1 MTVTSFPLTNQI
13 YHSGCPWLS
22 AQKHLQAMSLFK
34 VSPPLEVKSCTSH
47 YSLDWKSRHEVQ
59 AQVLPHE
66 VSTNWCGHWKLDCHY
81 CLSPAICK
89 QTHKTCHYKCFVW
102 QSWANCVSSY
112 PSVHCLLKP
121 LNYLQSPR
129 GKVHCVAES
138 CRVLISLLQYAKVGS
153 PPGADD
159 LFPVLVYVLIKANP
173 PRLLST
179 TQYVKNFLEDE
190 LSGEEN
196 YWWVQFSTAVE
207 FTKTLE

>member
-1 MTVTSFPLTNQI
+1 M
-13 YHSGCPWLS
+13 
-22 AQKHLQAMSLFK
+22 
-34 VSPPLEVKSCTSH
+34 
-47 YSLDWKSRHEVQ
+47 
-59 AQVLPHE
+59 
-66 VSTNWCGHWKLDCHY
+66 
-81 CLSPAICK
+81 
-89 QTHKTCHYKCFVW
+89 
-102 QSWANCVSSY
+102 SSY